1 VELNASGTESQVE
14 VRRAFRITISYEG
27 TAYGGWQVQNGVATV
42 QGVLERAGEELNGAP
57 GRILGAGRTDAGVH
71 ARAQAAR
78 FYTTREIAASR
89 IPHALNARLPD
100 DIVVHAAHAVPDNW
114 HPIAAARSKHY
125 RYTIKLADFDDPL
138 DRRFV
143 LRVAD
148 RLDVAAMSV
157 AAGNLRGRHDFV
169 AFQKTGSPRDHTVR
183 TLRRLDVSRT
193 DDYIYLDFLGD
204 GFLYGMARNLAGTL
218 LRVGRGR
225 LDPEEI
231 PDALQSG
238 ERHIAGPCLP
248 ARGLCLMRVEYS
260 EAPKNFETVTPE
272 PIGGSICK

>member
-1 VELNASGTESQVE
+1 ME

-27 TAYGGWQVQNGVATV
+27 TAYGGWQVQDGVATV
-42 QGVLERAGEELNGAP
+42 QGVLERAGEELNGVA

-78 FYTTREIAASR
+78 FYTTREIAGSR
-89 IPHALNARLPD
+89 IPHALNAHLPD

-125 RYTIKLADFDDPL
+125 RYTIKLAEFDNPL

-148 RLDVAAMSV
+148 RLDFAAMSA

-183 TLRRLDVSRT
+183 TLHRLDVSRT

-231 PDALQSG
+231 PNALQSG
-238 ERHIAGPCLP
+238 DRHIAGPCLP
-248 ARGLCLMRVEYS
+248 AHGLCLMRVEYS
-260 EAPKNFETVTPE
+260 ETPQNAESATPE
-272 PIGGSICK
+272 SVGGSTCK